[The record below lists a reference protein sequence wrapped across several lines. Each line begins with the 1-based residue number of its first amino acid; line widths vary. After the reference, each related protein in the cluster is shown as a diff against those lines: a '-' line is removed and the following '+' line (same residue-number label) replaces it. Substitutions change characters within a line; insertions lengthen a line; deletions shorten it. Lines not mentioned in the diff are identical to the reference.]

1 MADSLLEVL
10 VRQWL
15 RDHAG
20 QVYCAECLASALGQA
35 GPPGVVNAPS
45 IGLALEE
52 LAHQPQTFWAG
63 ACLCGRQGLRY
74 GW

>member
-1 MADSLLEVL
+1 MADALLEVL

-20 QVYCAECLASALGQA
+20 QAYCAECLATALGQA
-35 GPPGVVNAPS
+35 ADPGIVSAPS
-45 IGLALEE
+45 IGRALED

-63 ACLCGRQGLRY
+63 ACLCGRPGLRY

>member
-1 MADSLLEVL
+1 MGDKLTEVL

-20 QVYCAECLASALGQA
+20 QVYCAECLVKALGPAQA
-35 GPPGVVNAPS
+35 PGVISPGTISAT
-45 IGLALEE
+45 LEE
-52 LAHQPQTFWAG
+52 LAHQPQTFWTG
-63 ACLCGRQGLRY
+63 ACLCGEPGLRY